1 MAQFGTQTLET
12 LVATALEKFA
22 NIAPVKEAVK
32 AIIDEY
38 TPTAVSAA
46 IGGALSFVTTYYL
59 LSIEL
64 DNLEKLAEETLNKHF
79 NEELNEC

>member
-1 MAQFGTQTLET
+1 MAQFGTQS

-22 NIAPVKEAVK
+22 NISPVKEAVK
-32 AIIDEY
+32 SIIDEY

-46 IGGALSFVTTYYL
+46 IGGALSFVTTYCF

-64 DNLEKLAEETLNKHF
+64 DNLEKLAEEALNKHF
-79 NEELNEC
+79 SEELKRC